1 MDINNMEN
9 DTICAISTPSG
20 VGGIAVVRVSGKDAI
35 TIADKIWKGKSLE
48 SVDSHTVHLG
58 NIVDNSSEDE
68 PIDQAVATV
77 YKSPNSFTGED
88 VVEFSV
94 HGSKWIQRELI
105 NLLIRKGCRL
115 AEPGEFTRRAFASGK
130 MDLAQAEA
138 VADVIASSTRSAH
151 RLASLQ
157 MRGVFSERISSLRDE
172 LIKIASLLEL
182 ELDFSEEEVEF
193 ASRHELLELANGL
206 ITTIGNLAASFSTG
220 NAMKEGVPVAIV
232 GEPNVGKSTLL
243 NLLLND
249 NRAIVSDIP
258 GTTRDTIEDTVEI
271 DDVLYR
277 FIDTAG
283 IRDTTDHIEN
293 LGIERTIDTV
303 KKARVVL
310 WVVTPEL
317 SEKQFVTL
325 SSDLMSHARKDT
337 AFVVVVNKMDNLS
350 PTQKSE
356 TKERFR
362 RMVNKLQKRT
372 SHCEKIKSEPDE
384 NILRA
389 GEGDEETV
397 STTYSPKEENI
408 EHQKMEQTLIS
419 ETGGENHIRNA
430 NNEIILLTFISAIGG
445 DNVAEMKNL
454 LGKLSGAEELS
465 ESSLVVTNARHY
477 EALVNAEKS
486 LNRVIQGIK
495 TGISGDF
502 IAQDLRE
509 TIHHLGTI
517 TGTITT
523 ADLLQS
529 IFSNFCIGK

>member
-1 MDINNMEN
+1 MEN

-35 TIADKIWKGKSLE
+35 TIADKIWKGKSLK

-58 NIVDNSSEDE
+58 NIVDDCSEDE

-77 YKSPNSFTGED
+77 YKSPSSFTGED

-337 AFVVVVNKMDNLS
+337 AVVVVVNKMDNLP
-350 PTQKSE
+350 PTQKTE

-362 RMVNKLQKRT
+362 MMVNKLQKRI
-372 SHCEKIKSEPDE
+372 SHYEKIKSEPDE
-384 NILRA
+384 NFLRA
-389 GEGDEETV
+389 AEGDEETV
-397 STTYSPKEENI
+397 YTYSPKEENI
-408 EHQKMEQTLIS
+408 EHQKMEHTLIS
-419 ETGGENHIRNA
+419 ETGGENSIRNA
-430 NNEIILLTFISAIGG
+430 NNEIIRLTFISAIGSE
-445 DNVAEMKNL
+445 NVAVMKNL
-454 LGKLSGAEELS
+454 LGKLSGAEKLS